1 MTKRYKNDIIIM
13 IIKLWDRMIMDK
25 VLDYIKHIALQYN
38 SINKVILFGSRARGD
53 NTDKSDYDI
62 AVFSNNINISEQS
75 KFLDNIDNIKTLNK
89 IDVVFIREK
98 HIGTELYQNII
109 NDGVIIMDKFQTK
122 LNNYTKALVRLH
134 EAIEE
139 EKISES
145 LAVRDGAIK
154 RFEFTA
160 ELAWKTIREYLL
172 TESIKDINSPKK
184 VMMEAFNNDIINDAD
199 GWIQIL
205 DDRNSTSHIYDEDDA
220 NVIFNR
226 ITTQHIILFDE
237 LSEKLSKVN
246 N

>member
-1 MTKRYKNDIIIM
+1 
-13 IIKLWDRMIMDK
+13 
-25 VLDYIKHIALQYN
+25 
-38 SINKVILFGSRARGD
+38 
-53 NTDKSDYDI
+53 
-62 AVFSNNINISEQS
+62 
-75 KFLDNIDNIKTLNK
+75 
-89 IDVVFIREK
+89 
-98 HIGTELYQNII
+98 
-109 NDGVIIMDKFQTK
+109 MDKFQTK